1 MPCPTRR
8 LAAAA
13 LLAAA
18 VMLPAAPAGAAP
30 STKSKACSL
39 KAVSKKAK
47 ACKKAKPK
55 AQPKVPVKVE
65 LLEGSQA
72 TVDVP
77 AIPLPGGYVL
87 PGMPV
92 SRTVPISGRLSGSM
106 PGYYLGKTND
116 ITLSDA
122 AITPGPVDILS
133 DAACGGAPALR
144 LNPASN
150 VILDKGAPSA
160 GKIYADGRVTA
171 SVRVLLRLAF
181 DSRTGTA
188 CDSGLTT
195 MGWAPTALPVT
206 LAGKVETGK
215 GLSALT
221 LDAPPTPV
229 TVSVCL
235 TPGAAGAPCST
246 PPLGYPVTIAVHAV
260 VKIAVG

>member
-18 VMLPAAPAGAAP
+18 VMLPAAPAGAATP
-30 STKSKACSL
+30 TKKPCNAKAT
-39 KAVSKKAK
+39 KKAK
-47 ACKKAKPK
+47 ACKKAK
-55 AQPKVPVKVE
+55 AQPNVPVKVD
-65 LLEGSQA
+65 LLDGSQA

-92 SRTVPISGRLSGSM
+92 TRTVPITGGLNGSM
-106 PGYYLGKTND
+106 PGYYLGKTNT
-116 ITLSDA
+116 ITLKDA
-122 AITPGPVDILS
+122 AITPAPVDILS
-133 DAACGGAPALR
+133 DGACGGASALR

-150 VILDKGAPSA
+150 VILDDSAPSA

-181 DSRTGTA
+181 DSRTGSA

-195 MGWAPTALPVT
+195 MGWAPTTLPVN

-229 TVSVCL
+229 TISVCL